1 MFRSRRKCSHVPTA
15 HNVLPSTRCE
25 KLARSQ
31 HARYTGRS
39 SLLLQILCKSID
51 LDICAEVD
59 IGQAKYLI
67 TGLKIFKFFLPL
79 ALMHSFACEAGG
91 SWQF

>member
-1 MFRSRRKCSHVPTA
+1 MTGLVQRVRDLLEDLRLKLRKYLSEVRMFRFRRKCSHVLCA

-51 LDICAEVD
+51 LDICTEVD
-59 IGQAKYLI
+59 MDRQNI
-67 TGLKIFKFFLPL
+67 
-79 ALMHSFACEAGG
+79 
-91 SWQF
+91 